1 MEAAEGN
8 HLPLPG
14 RTLQGGITGEAPCS
28 QSDQDSPASLEL
40 SYEHDLVLLMRWAHH
55 CQ

>member
-8 HLPLPG
+8 RLPLLG
-14 RTLQGGITGEAPCS
+14 LTLQGGITGEAPCS
-28 QSDQDSPASLEL
+28 QSGQDSPASLEL
-40 SYEHDLVLLMRWAHH
+40 SCEHDLVLLMKWAHC